1 MTHRDLDVLII
12 GAGLS
17 GVGGAARLVQ
27 EHPDKTYAVL
37 EAREESGGT
46 WSLFR
51 YPGVRSDSDMFTLG
65 YRFRP
70 WTDTRTLADAPSIL
84 AYIRDTAREYG
95 VDRHIHYGQEVV
107 SADWDSSTARW
118 TVTTKSGEVWTAG
131 FLWACSGYYDI
142 EQGYLPE
149 FPGIED
155 FAGRVVHPQ
164 HWPDDLDYAGANVVV
179 IGSGA
184 TAVTLVPAM
193 AESGAAHVTM
203 LQRSPSY
210 VLSVPRVDPI
220 SAFFQRRLPR
230 KLAYM
235 LSRWQHAGIAL
246 GFYQFARRF
255 PGAARRAIRKGTVA
269 ALPEGYPVNQH
280 FNPSYNVW
288 DQRVCFVPDN
298 DLFDAIKDGKA
309 DVVTD
314 TIETFTEKGIRLASG
329 EELTPDI
336 VVTATGLNVRVF
348 GGASLSID
356 GEPVDVSDT
365 MTYRAL
371 MIAGLPNFAF
381 TVGYTNASWTLKADL
396 VADYV
401 CRLLAH
407 MDETG
412 ARTVVPTPDPTVGKA
427 PFMDFTPGYVLRVL
441 DTLPNQGDREPWRLK
456 QNWFKDVRTIR
467 RARLED
473 GILQFR

>member
-1 MTHRDLDVLII
+1 
-12 GAGLS
+12 
-17 GVGGAARLVQ
+17 
-27 EHPDKTYAVL
+27 
-37 EAREESGGT
+37 
-46 WSLFR
+46 
-51 YPGVRSDSDMFTLG
+51 MFTLG

-95 VDRHIHYGQEVV
+95 VDQHIHYDQEVV
-107 SADWDSSTARW
+107 SADWDSSAARW
-118 TVTTKSGEVWTAG
+118 TVTTKSGDVWTAS

-149 FPGIED
+149 FPGIDD

-164 HWPDDLDYAGANVVV
+164 HWPDDLDYQDKNVVV

-193 AESGAAHVTM
+193 AESGADHVTM

-210 VLSVPRVDPI
+210 VLSVPKVDPI
-220 SAFFQRRLPR
+220 SAFFQRRLPS

-255 PGAARRAIRKGTVA
+255 PGAAKRAIRKGTVA
-269 ALPEGYPVNQH
+269 ALPESYPVDTH
-280 FNPSYNVW
+280 FKPSYNVW

-298 DLFDAIKDGKA
+298 DLFKAIKDGKA
-309 DVVTD
+309 EVVTD

-348 GGASLSID
+348 GGATLSID
-356 GEPVDVSDT
+356 GEPVEVSDT

-371 MIAGLPNFAF
+371 MIAGIPN
-381 TVGYTNASWTLKADL
+381 
-396 VADYV
+396 
-401 CRLLAH
+401 
-407 MDETG
+407 
-412 ARTVVPTPDPTVGKA
+412 
-427 PFMDFTPGYVLRVL
+427 
-441 DTLPNQGDREPWRLK
+441 
-456 QNWFKDVRTIR
+456 
-467 RARLED
+467 
-473 GILQFR
+473 